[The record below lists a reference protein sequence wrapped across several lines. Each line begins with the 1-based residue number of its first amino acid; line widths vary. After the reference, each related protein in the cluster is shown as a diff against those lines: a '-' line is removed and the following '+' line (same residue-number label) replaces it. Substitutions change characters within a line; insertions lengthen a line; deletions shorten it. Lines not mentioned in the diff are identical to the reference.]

1 MLKIK
6 LRLLNVGL
14 LAASLLMMSA
24 CTTLG
29 GSASTEGDD
38 LARVQKQLVGDLP
51 LPEGARLNNE
61 QSLILGGGNSW
72 AGRLVLTV
80 NQSPTETFS
89 FFRDQYPTAGW
100 TLVSSTKAK
109 NSILVFFKQ
118 DRTATVE
125 IAEGTGLGAKSNVTL
140 TIAPRSTVTAPPPQT
155 QNQR

>member
-1 MLKIK
+1 MLKMND
-6 LRLLNVGL
+6 RLLSAGL
-14 LAASLLMMSA
+14 LAASLLISA

-29 GSASTEGDD
+29 VSTDTEGDD
-38 LARVQKQLVGDLP
+38 LERIQKQLVGDLP
-51 LPEGARLNNE
+51 LPKGSRLLND

-72 AGRLVLTV
+72 AGRIVLSV
-80 NQSPTETFS
+80 AQSPTETFS

-125 IAEGTGLGAKSNVTL
+125 IAEGTGMGAKSNVTL
-140 TIAPRSTVTAPPPQT
+140 TIAPRSTVTVPPPQK
-155 QNQR
+155 